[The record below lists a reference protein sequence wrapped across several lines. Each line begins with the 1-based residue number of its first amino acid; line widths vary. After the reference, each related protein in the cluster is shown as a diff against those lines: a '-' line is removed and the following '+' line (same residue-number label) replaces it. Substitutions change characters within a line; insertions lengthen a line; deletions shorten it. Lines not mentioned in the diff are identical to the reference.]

1 MEKMFS
7 LFPSLPH
14 RSCFVRHFT
23 PHLLTKEW
31 EEKEEKRVLK
41 LVDRSKSHFLV
52 RSKGSSGE
60 RASGKGATFNNGDF
74 TTDSP
79 PAAMMTVP
87 ILPNERTDSGSGRP
101 NSIAFVIWQREG
113 EEEARREERTVTLRL
128 TARGQ

>member
-7 LFPSLPH
+7 LFPFLPPR

-60 RASGKGATFNNGDF
+60 GASGKGATFNNGDF

-87 ILPNERTDSGSGRP
+87 ILPNEPTPAPTDQ
-101 NSIAFVIWQREG
+101 IQ
-113 EEEARREERTVTLRL
+113 LRS
-128 TARGQ
+128 

>member
-1 MEKMFS
+1 MFS
-7 LFPSLPH
+7 LFASLAP

-23 PHLLTKEW
+23 PHLLTK
-31 EEKEEKRVLK
+31 EKEEKRVLK

-87 ILPNERTDSGSGRP
+87 ILPNERTDDSGSDRP

-113 EEEARREERTVTLRL
+113 G
-128 TARGQ
+128 RG